1 MLEAVMFFAIWAFVA
16 TAVACD
22 KSRLRDNYAN
32 LYHDHESLKAQLRA
46 AQDAARRAEALNPQL
61 LAEVAAVHEAVDTAH
76 KSFAAFQG
84 FGEGAPL
91 RDWPPSQRTRSLFDS
106 MLKLLGSVLAV
117 AEEAKVPTFCT
128 LTRTLTDGEV
138 RSLRYPYDLSERVQL
153 LVDPN
158 YVPRLLWH

>member
-61 LAEVAAVHEAVDTAH
+61 LAEVAAVHEAVTLHTRA
-76 KSFAAFQG
+76 S
-84 FGEGAPL
+84 
-91 RDWPPSQRTRSLFDS
+91 RPSKASVRGH
-106 MLKLLGSVLAV
+106 LLGTGLRVSELDH
-117 AEEAKVPTFCT
+117 FS
-128 LTRTLTDGEV
+128 TRC
-138 RSLRYPYDLSERVQL
+138 
-153 LVDPN
+153 
-158 YVPRLLWH
+158 